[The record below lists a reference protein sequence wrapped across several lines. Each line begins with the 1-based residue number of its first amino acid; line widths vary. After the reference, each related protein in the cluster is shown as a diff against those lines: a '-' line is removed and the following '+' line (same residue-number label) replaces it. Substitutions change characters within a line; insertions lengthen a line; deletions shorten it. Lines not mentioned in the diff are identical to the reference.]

1 MRWQIRR
8 FDEVES
14 TNETAISFPADSVII
29 ATRQTKGRGRYGR
42 KWESPAGN
50 LYLSAVVGDFGEKTP
65 LLAFVAGVS
74 VAEALSEFKVRLKW
88 PNDIL
93 LNGGKLAG
101 ILLERTNKNT
111 VIIGIGINVANA
123 PTQNMMYQTAS
134 LNNKITLTELEIRL
148 LNTLKN
154 NLDLFQNDKFD
165 VIQKK
170 WVSFA
175 EGIGQKIQVHL
186 PNQTLI
192 GKFTQLSPQGE
203 LILETPDKIVHKISA
218 GDVFL
223 I

>member
-1 MRWQIRR
+1 MKWQIKR

-14 TNETAISFPADSVII
+14 TNETATSFPADSVII

-42 KWESPAGN
+42 KWESPTGN
-50 LYLSAVVGDFGEKTP
+50 LYLSAVVSDFGKKTP
-65 LLAFVAGVS
+65 LLAFLAGVS
-74 VAEALSEFKVRLKW
+74 VAEALTEFKVRLKW
-88 PNDIL
+88 PNDVL
-93 LNGGKLAG
+93 LNGGKVAG
-101 ILLERTNKNT
+101 ILLERTEKNT

-134 LNNKITLTELEIRL
+134 LNNKITLSKLEIRL
-148 LNTLKN
+148 LNALKN
-154 NLDLFQNDKFD
+154 NLDLFRNDKFD
-165 VIQKK
+165 AIQKK
-170 WVSFA
+170 WLSFA

-186 PNQTLI
+186 PNQTLT

>member
-1 MRWQIRR
+1 MKWQIKR

-14 TNETAISFPADSVII
+14 TNEIAIPLPAYSVVI

-42 KWESPAGN
+42 KWESPSGN
-50 LYLSAVVGDFGEKTP
+50 LYLSAVVDDFGKKTP
-65 LLAFVAGVS
+65 LLAFLAGVS
-74 VAEALSEFKVRLKW
+74 VAEALTKFKVRLKW
-88 PNDIL
+88 PNDVL
-93 LNGGKLAG
+93 LNGGKVAG
-101 ILLERTNKNT
+101 ILLERTGKNT

-123 PTQNMMYQTAS
+123 PIKNMMCKTAS
-134 LNNKITLTELEIRL
+134 LNNRITLNEVEERL
-148 LNTLKN
+148 LNALGN

-165 VIQKK
+165 LIQKK
-170 WVSFA
+170 WLSYA

-186 PNQTLI
+186 PDQTLT
-192 GKFTQLSPQGE
+192 GLFTQLSPQGE

>member
-1 MRWQIRR
+1 MRWQIKR

-14 TNETAISFPADSVII
+14 TNETAITFPVDSVVI
-29 ATRQTKGRGRYGR
+29 AARQTKGRGRYGR
-42 KWESPAGN
+42 RWESPKGN

-101 ILLERTNKNT
+101 ILLERTNKNS
-111 VIIGIGINVANA
+111 VIIGIGVNVATA
-123 PTQNMMYQTAS
+123 PTQNMMYKTAT
-134 LNNKITLTELEIRL
+134 LNNQISTADLEERL
-148 LNTLKN
+148 LKALQN
-154 NLDLFQNDKFD
+154 NLDLFQNNKFPL
-165 VIQKK
+165 IQEK
-170 WVSFA
+170 WLSYA
-175 EGIGQKIQVHL
+175 EGIGQEIKVNL
-186 PNQTLI
+186 ADRTLV
-192 GKFTQLSPQGE
+192 GRFTQLSPQGE